1 MIRAAV
7 AFVLLAAAIH
17 AEDAARTL
25 YDAAAAG
32 DLAKFE
38 STLEHARA
46 TADAMP
52 VGAARNRLRHA
63 VIVATDLDRIWRFDG
78 IYWDEDALPDYYDRL
93 ASEYRG
99 FEQFIAQYRLID
111 RSGRV
116 LYPKQETRDFLLR
129 ELRPANPKKR
139 SA

>member
-1 MIRAAV
+1 MTRAAV
-7 AFVLLAAAIH
+7 AFLLLAAAIH
-17 AEDAARTL
+17 AEDAAHAL
-25 YDAAAAG
+25 YHIAVAG
-32 DLAKFE
+32 DLAQFE
-38 STLEHARA
+38 STLDHARTA
-46 TADAMP
+46 ADAMP
-52 VGAARNRLRHA
+52 VGPARNRLRHA

-93 ASEYRG
+93 AGEYRG
-99 FEQFIAQYRLID
+99 FEQFIAQYRVID